1 MDTPHQGSFS
11 TDHCKQQGARWTA
24 KGSAYL
30 CLAAGR
36 VGAIGRRGVLAVLR
50 PIWSIALIDTLIL
63 RVINR
68 AATPSSTSDQ
78 ERCPQNRQ
86 RDVLRV
92 AVNCRPRLRGS
103 SRVLSDDTREMVGGL
118 YSQLEIS
125 LRAGDTIKLPGR
137 TMACDQQVRDSAREE
152 FPRAARHKYGRCLQ
166 HPAKYY
172 AIESSGF
179 SWISQRIPKFFVL
192 AGAGIV

>member
-78 ERCPQNRQ
+78 ERCPNSKL
-86 RDVLRV
+86 V
-92 AVNCRPRLRGS
+92 C
-103 SRVLSDDTREMVGGL
+103 E
-118 YSQLEIS
+118 
-125 LRAGDTIKLPGR
+125 RAYH
-137 TMACDQQVRDSAREE
+137 Q
-152 FPRAARHKYGRCLQ
+152 AARPHHGMRSTGARFGSRRVSASRTAQIRSML
-166 HPAKYY
+166 A
-172 AIESSGF
+172 ASG
-179 SWISQRIPKFFVL
+179 QVL
-192 AGAGIV
+192 CN

>member
-1 MDTPHQGSFS
+1 VRDGRQ
-11 TDHCKQQGARWTA
+11 RE
-24 KGSAYL
+24 AYL

-92 AVNCRPRLRGS
+92 AFNCRPRLRGS
-103 SRVLSDDTREMVGGL
+103 SRVLSDDTREMVGGV

-125 LRAGDTIKLPGR
+125 LRAGHTIKLPGR

-152 FPRAARHKYGRCLQ
+152 FPRAARHNTVDACSIRPSIMQLRVRV
-166 HPAKYY
+166 
-172 AIESSGF
+172 F

>member
-1 MDTPHQGSFS
+1 MDSKGKRLPLPPRRQSWSDRQARCLG
-11 TDHCKQQGARWTA
+11 GAQADLVDRA
-24 KGSAYL
+24 
-30 CLAAGR
+30 
-36 VGAIGRRGVLAVLR
+36 
-50 PIWSIALIDTLIL
+50 
-63 RVINR
+63 NR
-68 AATPSSTSDQ
+68 YADPSSDQ
-78 ERCPQNRQ
+78 SCSNAEF
-86 RDVLRV
+86 DI
-92 AVNCRPRLRGS
+92 GS
-103 SRVLSDDTREMVGGL
+103 GTL
-118 YSQLEIS
+118 SQLEIS
-125 LRAGDTIKLPGR
+125 LRAGHTIKLPGR